1 MKDKRETFR
10 TMIKWT
16 GLVAVAHLIAMIVF
30 GLFMSSSLAR
40 FEDNDLIAAA
50 HVRAF
55 WFSVIIEILL
65 CVLYLKISSSFSEH
79 VREVK
84 NAMKE
89 ETFSVFSYYKKT
101 LFKEDLLRIAVVFAF
116 QIPFTVFYALA
127 GISYI
132 YTTSFEMFYI
142 MDAGYYAVT
151 GIPIVGLLL
160 GSIVFGVIFFLLRL
174 IFLRKTVKYI
184 NKI

>member
-10 TMIKWT
+10 TIVKWT
-16 GLVAVAHLIAMIVF
+16 GLVLIAHLIAMIVF
-30 GLFMSSSLAR
+30 GIVLSSSLAR
-40 FEDNDLIAAA
+40 FEDNDAIGLA
-50 HVRAF
+50 HTRAF

-65 CVLYLKISSSFSEH
+65 CILYFKISSSFTEH
-79 VREVK
+79 IREVK

-89 ETFSVFSYYKKT
+89 GGLSLLSYYKKNF
-101 LFKEDLLRIAVVFAF
+101 FKEDLLRIAVVFVF

-127 GISYI
+127 GISYM
-132 YTTSFEMFYI
+132 YSTAFEMFYI

-160 GSIVFGVIFFLLRL
+160 GTVVFGVIFFLFRL
-174 IFLRKTVKYI
+174 LFLRKTVKYI
-184 NKI
+184 KKL

>member
-10 TMIKWT
+10 TMVKWT

-30 GLFMSSSLAR
+30 GLFISSSLAR
-40 FEDNDLIAAA
+40 FEDNDLIEVA
-50 HVRAF
+50 HVRTF
-55 WFSVIIEILL
+55 FFSVIIEILL
-65 CVLYLKISSSFSEH
+65 CVLYLKITSSFSEH
-79 VREVK
+79 VRNMK

-89 ETFSVFSYYKKT
+89 GGLSLLSYYKKNF
-101 LFKEDLLRIAVVFAF
+101 FKEDLLRIAVVFVF

-127 GISYI
+127 GISYM
-132 YTTSFEMFYI
+132 YSTAFEMFYI

-160 GSIVFGVIFFLLRL
+160 GTVVFGVIFFLFRL
-174 IFLRKTVKYI
+174 LFLRKTVKYI
-184 NKI
+184 KKL